1 MERKNKNQISNGVN
15 KGILSHGVNTQVPT
29 RPKDPLRGSVPYLLQ
44 SMRVMMRNSFLTKYM
59 QGAHMPHDVDR
70 YMEGSSNN
78 GHDHSYHH
86 SQTKV
91 LEKKV

>member
-1 MERKNKNQISNGVN
+1 MSKVKFCETHPRNLKDFGDVN
-15 KGILSHGVNTQVPT
+15 AEKIVLTQAG
-29 RPKDPLRGSVPYLLQ
+29 PLRGSVPYLLQ